1 VSGLSPKLPL
11 GIDKINGY
19 TLTKTFKQV
28 AQQNLKMVILTAP
41 GERIMDPNFGVG
53 LRNFLFENAS
63 DTTFNLL
70 EERIRAQTKIY
81 VPYITIGSINFLS
94 SGNDFGNIKSPGD
107 SLSNY
112 LKIEIKYSIP
122 SMFISSTLTL
132 EI

>member
-1 VSGLSPKLPL
+1 MPGLSPKLPL
-11 GIDKINGY
+11 SVDKIDGY
-19 TLTKTFKQV
+19 ALTKNFKQV

-41 GERIMDPNFGVG
+41 GERVMDPNFGVG

-63 DTTFNLL
+63 NTTFSLM
-70 EERIRAQTKIY
+70 EERIREQARIY
-81 VPYITIGSINFLS
+81 VPYITIESINFLS
-94 SGNDFGNIKSPGD
+94 SENDFSKTKAPGD

-112 LKIEIKYSIP
+112 LKLEIKYSIP

>member
-1 VSGLSPKLPL
+1 
-11 GIDKINGY
+11 
-19 TLTKTFKQV
+19 
-28 AQQNLKMVILTAP
+28 
-41 GERIMDPNFGVG
+41 MDPNFGVG

>member
-1 VSGLSPKLPL
+1 VPGLSPKLPL
-11 GIDKINGY
+11 SINKIDGY
-19 TLTKTFKQV
+19 ALTKNFKQV

-63 DTTFNLL
+63 DTTFSLL

-94 SGNDFGNIKSPGD
+94 SGNDFEKIKSPGD